1 MTQILITPEEVTNT
15 GNQFN
20 AKAGELQT
28 LINNARTLMSNL
40 ESTFRGMRA
49 TNTFNEWNSMQPNL
63 KNAVETL
70 EVTSRILKQAA
81 ADFEAV
87 DNKR

>member
-1 MTQILITPEEVTNT
+1 MTQILINTEQVTNT

-20 AKAGELQT
+20 AKAGELEA
-28 LINNARTLMSNL
+28 LINNARSLMNSL
-40 ESTFRGMRA
+40 EACWQGVRK

-70 EVTSRILKQAA
+70 QVTSRILKQAA
-81 ADFEAV
+81 ADFEAT
-87 DNKR
+87 DRNR

>member
-1 MTQILITPEEVTNT
+1 MTQILINTEQVTST

-20 AKAGELQT
+20 AKAGELEA
-28 LINNARTLMSNL
+28 LINNARSMMSSL
-40 ESTFRGMRA
+40 EASWQGVRK

-70 EVTSRILKQAA
+70 QVTSRILKQAA
-81 ADFEAV
+81 ADFEAT
-87 DNKR
+87 DRTR

>member
-1 MTQILITPEEVTNT
+1 MTQILINTEQVTNT

-20 AKAGELQT
+20 AKAGELEA
-28 LINNARTLMSNL
+28 LINNARSLMNSL
-40 ESTFRGMRA
+40 EAGWQGVRK

-70 EVTSRILKQAA
+70 QVTSRILKQAA
-81 ADFEAV
+81 ADFEAT
-87 DNKR
+87 DRNR